1 MLLAAWPASA
11 RHDSTAT
18 DAVFLVG
25 GDKSGKWLDWY
36 KTAIPRAEDAY
47 AEHLRKGE
55 EMSQPPLNNPGARYW
70 DDLVEEFDFSPDEQ
84 REIRDGANHMIAEV
98 RARRL
103 AEVRKRQNATQVEVA
118 VTMGVSQARVSRI
131 EKGQLEKSE
140 VETLAAYV
148 KALGGKLKI
157 IADFGD
163 ESYVLG

>member
-1 MLLAAWPASA
+1 
-11 RHDSTAT
+11 
-18 DAVFLVG
+18 
-25 GDKSGKWLDWY
+25 
-36 KTAIPRAEDAY
+36 
-47 AEHLRKGE
+47 
-55 EMSQPPLNNPGARYW
+55 MSQPPLNNPGARYW
-70 DDLVEEFDFSPDEQ
+70 DDLMEEFDFSPDEK
-84 REIRDGANHMIAEV
+84 REIRQGADHVIAEV

-118 VTMGVSQARVSRI
+118 AAMGVSQARISRI

-163 ESYVLG
+163 DQHPGLLLLALVHAPAKGHAFCRPPRLKLVSSL

>member
-1 MLLAAWPASA
+1 
-11 RHDSTAT
+11 
-18 DAVFLVG
+18 
-25 GDKSGKWLDWY
+25 
-36 KTAIPRAEDAY
+36 
-47 AEHLRKGE
+47 
-55 EMSQPPLNNPGARYW
+55 MSQPPLNNPRARYW
-70 DDLVEEFDFSPDEQ
+70 GDLVKEFDFSPDEQ
-84 REIRDGANHMIAEV
+84 REIREGANHMIAEV

-118 VTMGVSQARVSRI
+118 AAMGVSQARVSRI